1 LTLHLSSRG
10 TGTIKKCPWYQRAWR
25 WILRNVFRC
34 KVRGKKVYGVIE
46 DYKLH
51 SFSFISPEAV
61 IDEHCRLKKDVD

>member
-1 LTLHLSSRG
+1 
-10 TGTIKKCPWYQRAWR
+10 
-25 WILRNVFRC
+25 VFRC